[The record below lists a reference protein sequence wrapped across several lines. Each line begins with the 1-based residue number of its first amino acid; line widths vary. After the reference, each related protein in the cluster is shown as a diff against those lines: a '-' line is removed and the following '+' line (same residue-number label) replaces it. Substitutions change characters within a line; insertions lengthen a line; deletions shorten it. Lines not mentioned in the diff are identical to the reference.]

1 MYNLR
6 YHIASLVAV
15 FLALS
20 IGLLLGSAVT
30 ERGVVSDESAALIA
44 QLQERFDEI
53 TAANDELRLGLE
65 RDSGFASDVLPM
77 AISGSLEGY
86 DIVILKQG
94 GRVDGLD
101 AVISTVRAAGG
112 LSATVTYDAQAFT
125 FEESPTGLDGYFADK
140 GIALASE
147 SAERQQQVASAL
159 IAEWRGGSPREL
171 TELLVSAQVL
181 GVSSLSGTATVD
193 ALVIMEPTGVAVDTF
208 SLECARLMSTAGGS
222 VVAAEITPSEGGAAL
237 SAADA
242 GLSAVDH
249 VMTPQG
255 RFTLV
260 WLLAGET
267 TGYYGS
273 GPGATGY
280 YPDLTVEGA
289 PR

>member
-6 YHIASLVAV
+6 YHIASLVAI

-20 IGLLLGSAVT
+20 IGLLLGSAIT

-44 QLQERFDEI
+44 QLQKRFDEI
-53 TAANDELRLGLE
+53 TVANEELRLGVE

-77 AISGSLEGY
+77 AVSGVLDGQ

-94 GRVDGLD
+94 GRVDGID
-101 AVISTVRAAGG
+101 AVVSTLRAAGG
-112 LSATVTYDAQAFT
+112 LPAMVTYDAQAFT
-125 FEESPTGLDGYFADK
+125 LEESPAGLDEYFAGN
-140 GIALASE
+140 GITLAAE
-147 SAERQQQVASAL
+147 STQRQRQVASAL
-159 IAEWRGGSPREL
+159 VAEWREGSSREL
-171 TELLVSAQVL
+171 TGLLVSAEAL
-181 GVSSLSGTATVD
+181 EVSSLAGTATID
-193 ALVIMEPTGVAVDTF
+193 ALVIMEPSGVAVDTF
-208 SLECARLMSTAGGS
+208 SLECARLMSAAGGS
-222 VVAAEITPSEGGAAL
+222 VVAAEAAPSEGGAAL

-249 VMTPQG
+249 VTTPQG

-273 GPGATGY
+273 GPGATAY
-280 YPDLTVEGA
+280 YPDLTVEEA
-289 PR
+289 AR